1 MLSSPARLPPPVAV
15 LRAEEAS
22 FNAHR
27 ASVHL
32 NGQLGHYAL
41 NFMSNGVRR
50 HTHLEYYRLST
61 HNRRD
66 RHPGLAQC

>member
-1 MLSSPARLPPPVAV
+1 MLSSPARPPPPAAV

-41 NFMSNGVRR
+41 NFMSNSEK
-50 HTHLEYYRLST
+50 THPPRILQAV
-61 HNRRD
+61 D
-66 RHPGLAQC
+66 P